1 MSNSEGISVSDG
13 ITLKMFNSEFI
24 ELENEGSAGSVYVSD
39 LTAGT
44 YYVVVNSE
52 TSRYLTLSLS
62 IC

>member
-24 ELENEGSAGSVYVSD
+24 ELENEGSTGSVYVSD
-39 LTAGT
+39 LTDGT